1 MKDMM
6 NGNKITVLILFF
18 LSGIIGCN
26 FAQTGKIVFER
37 KINLEKRFAF
47 IEDDDQWL
55 AEFLEQNKY
64 KTEIFELY
72 FNDTCSMFKFQD
84 LEDEIDEDSWAT
96 YKNTVYQNFNSD
108 RRVALVSMWGDE
120 VVVNV
125 DSMQVRKWQI
135 TDSKRMIGKYQC
147 RKAIWQMNDSTKIYA
162 WYSIDVLLP
171 TGPEGFGGLP
181 GTILGLAT
189 EDGGVVYF
197 AKSVE
202 LTSQKPSVF
211 ELKTKKKKI
220 FTREELRTRLKQE
233 IGGSPQGELNISLM
247 LDWL

>member
-1 MKDMM
+1 M
-6 NGNKITVLILFF
+6 F
-18 LSGIIGCN
+18 N
-26 FAQTGKIVFER
+26 FQ
-37 KINLEKRFAF
+37 
-47 IEDDDQWL
+47 
-55 AEFLEQNKY
+55 
-64 KTEIFELY
+64 EL
-72 FNDTCSMFKFQD
+72 DEEE
-84 LEDEIDEDSWAT
+84 EDETSWAT
-96 YKNTVYQNFNSD
+96 YKNAVYQNFNSD
-108 RRVALVSMWGDE
+108 KRVALVSMWGDE

-125 DSMQVRKWQI
+125 DSLTNRKWQI

-162 WYSIDVLLP
+162 WYSIDILLP

-202 LTSQKPSVF
+202 VVEQKSSVF
-211 ELKTKKKKI
+211 ELKTKKKKV
-220 FTREELRTRLKQE
+220 FTREELRTRLKDE
-233 IGGSPQGELNISLM
+233 MGDSPQGKLNISLM